1 MLRRD
6 EAIEA
11 HADQDLKPPPLAEY
25 ARLRLCSAYLGTQ
38 RCTGASLPS
47 AVDVFTGSAES
58 LPQRDAAVL
67 GRHDARLRALARQ
80 VFPGGDPALD
90 GAAFAGAVAA
100 LAAFEISRHQTWLQR
115 SAQQVQLMEGL
126 IISLTCRPGE
136 QSKTRSS
143 RQRLQARMQGPLN
156 SLCRWLSG
164 GYVGFELLPAEVRA
178 CSASLTNSQLWT
190 VGASAGGG
198 GGEEGGYELGAHVPA
213 CQCGCATQSC
223 CCLLHALHTAA
234 AAARPAHY
242 NPPCTCCQSL
252 P

>member
-58 LPQRDAAVL
+58 LPQRDAAAL

-90 GAAFAGAVAA
+90 DAAFAGAVAA

-126 IISLTCRPGE
+126 IISLTGRPGE

-143 RQRLQARMQGPLN
+143 RAAVTGLHAGPL
-156 SLCRWLSG
+156 
-164 GYVGFELLPAEVRA
+164 E
-178 CSASLTNSQLWT
+178 QL
-190 VGASAGGG
+190 
-198 GGEEGGYELGAHVPA
+198 VPMA
-213 CQCGCATQSC
+213 QRR
-223 CCLLHALHTAA
+223 LRRL
-234 AAARPAHY
+234 
-242 NPPCTCCQSL
+242 
-252 P
+252 